1 MDDKKLNIDNA
12 IKNNNEISGYSIAS
26 FILSAAPIAILLI
39 IFLFCLLISVVV
51 PGGGSVIWWLLIGT
65 IAILGPASII
75 TNILS
80 IIFGVIGL
88 RNSKR
93 TVFAWGGIIFVF
105 LDVLVALVIFGVLLL

>member
-1 MDDKKLNIDNA
+1 MDDNKKN
-12 IKNNNEISGYSIAS
+12 GYSKAS

-39 IFLFCLLISVVV
+39 IFLFCLFITVIV

-65 IAILGPASII
+65 ITILGPVAII

-88 RNSKR
+88 RKGKR
-93 TVFAWGGIIFVF
+93 TVFAWGGIMIVL
-105 LDVLVALVIFGVLLL
+105 LDVLVALVIWVVLQ